1 MTASTSPPPGWSCV
15 VGCDDDQPVGYAYG
29 APLPPGSRWWRG
41 LLTDVLADVTA
52 ETGTRTYALFELMV
66 REPWRKTGVARQ
78 LHSALLATCREERA
92 ALLVDQD
99 HPKVHA
105 LYQSRGWTTLG
116 DLRPRLPDA
125 PLFHAMLL
133 GLPPGAVEIGA

>member
-1 MTASTSPPPGWSCV
+1 MA
-15 VGCDDDQPVGYAYG
+15 
-29 APLPPGSRWWRG
+29 
-41 LLTDVLADVTA
+41 
-52 ETGTRTYALFELMV
+52 

-78 LHSALLATCREERA
+78 LHSALLATRREEGA
-92 ALLVDQD
+92 ALLVGQD

-105 LYQSRGWTTLG
+105 LYQSWGWTTLG

-125 PLFHAMLL
+125 PLFHAMRL